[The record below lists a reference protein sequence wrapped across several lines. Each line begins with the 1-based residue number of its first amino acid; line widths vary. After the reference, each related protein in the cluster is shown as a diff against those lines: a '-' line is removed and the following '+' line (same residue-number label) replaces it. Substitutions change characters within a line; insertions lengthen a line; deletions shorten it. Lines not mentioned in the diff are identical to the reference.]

1 MNFIAKPDSRA
12 PFTAASVWPC
22 LSDGLL
28 RLNSRLVKA
37 RSTGIT
43 LELKA
48 EQDDKGNPTGVGHT
62 TDIYGDALPKM
73 EIVDGIA
80 ILPMCGVLMYRPD
93 RFDRAFGACDS
104 DQFRSDLIA
113 AANDPAVKAIVIDCN
128 SPGGSTSGIAEAADT
143 LADIQQA
150 NEKPVFGFMRECASA
165 AYWILSG
172 ASGNFAPRSGL
183 VGAIGAYCVVYDYSK
198 WYQEMGIVAHVV
210 KSGDLKGMGTPGT
223 KITDD
228 QLASLQE
235 MVDTNGRM
243 FRDHVKAH
251 RPQVDAADMNGGFW
265 HAEQAAEKGLI
276 DGIAADL
283 NAVIDMVRASLQP

>member
-1 MNFIAKPDSRA
+1 MTKPPLNLNPHLAA
-12 PFTAASVWPC
+12 PVAVWPC
-22 LSDGLL
+22 LSDGLQ

-37 RSTGIT
+37 RAAGLSLN
-43 LELKA
+43 LEN
-48 EQDDKGNPTGVGHT
+48 EQDDEGNPTGIGHT
-62 TDIYGDALPKM
+62 TDIYGDPLPQT

-80 ILPMCGVLMYRPD
+80 IVPMCGVLMYRPD
-93 RFDRAFGACDS
+93 RFDRAFGACDC
-104 DQFRSDLIA
+104 DKLRAELITA
-113 AANDPAVKAIVIDCN
+113 AADPAVKAIVVDSN

-143 LADIQQA
+143 LATIQRDG
-150 NEKPVFGFMRECASA
+150 EKPVFGFMRECASA

-198 WYQEMGIVAHVV
+198 WYQEIGVTAHVI

-223 KITDD
+223 EITDE
-228 QLASLQE
+228 QLAALQE
-235 MVDTNGRM
+235 MVDANGKM

-251 RPQVDAADMNGGFW
+251 RPQVDAADMKGGFW

-276 DGIAADL
+276 DGLAADL
-283 NAVIDMVRASLQP
+283 DEVLGMVRASLL